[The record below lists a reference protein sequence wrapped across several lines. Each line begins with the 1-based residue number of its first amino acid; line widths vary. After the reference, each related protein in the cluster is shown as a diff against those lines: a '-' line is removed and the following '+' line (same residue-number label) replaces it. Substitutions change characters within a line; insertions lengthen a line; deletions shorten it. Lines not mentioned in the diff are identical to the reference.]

1 MRRPFNMSSDNPP
14 SNPTAPYQLYYFPIP
29 GRAEGARVALS
40 LANLDWNDNE
50 IMGAQYAQM
59 KKDGE
64 LPWGLVPILQTPDGT
79 LGESTAIM
87 RYIGNMAGL
96 TPKNAFQAAK
106 VDEFL
111 DGMEPFS
118 RVLSGTF
125 SMDDV
130 DERTKARQAVFNAD
144 GDGTKSLKLLQT
156 KISQS
161 TTGWAANTD
170 HMSIAD
176 IMQFDGVT
184 ANRANNDRINGWNVV
199 REYLEWND
207 SDKPE
212 PRLKIFENCKNLI
225 RTLPMLV
232 HSEKRPEDLDTK
244 QEDHSADALR
254 YGLMYI
260 GSPSKDSVKPYLQRE
275 LEKLLAMDS
284 TWTGIRN

>member
-1 MRRPFNMSSDNPP
+1 MACRPFNMSSDNPS

-29 GRAEGARVALS
+29 GRAEGARVTLS

-87 RYIGNMAGL
+87 RYIGEMAGL

-111 DGMEPFS
+111 DAMEPFS

-130 DERTKARQAVFNAD
+130 DERTKARQAVFNED
-144 GDGTKSLKLLQT
+144 GEGTKSLKLLQT
-156 KISQS
+156 KIAES
-161 TTGWAANTD
+161 TTGWAANTE

-176 IMQFDGVT
+176 IRVFCGVFGLFSGNYDGLDKSILADYPGLLEYHDRV
-184 ANRANNDRINGWNVV
+184 AN
-199 REYLEWND
+199 
-207 SDKPE
+207 E
-212 PRLKIFENCKNLI
+212 PRIAEHYAKIAEGSLRWTYQPNAFA
-225 RTLPMLV
+225 
-232 HSEKRPEDLDTK
+232 DL
-244 QEDHSADALR
+244 L
-254 YGLMYI
+254 
-260 GSPSKDSVKPYLQRE
+260 
-275 LEKLLAMDS
+275 
-284 TWTGIRN
+284 